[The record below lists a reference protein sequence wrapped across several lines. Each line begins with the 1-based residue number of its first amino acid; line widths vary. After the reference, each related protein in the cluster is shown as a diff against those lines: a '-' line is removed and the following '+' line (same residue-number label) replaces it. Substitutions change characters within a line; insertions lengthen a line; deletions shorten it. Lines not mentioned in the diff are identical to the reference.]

1 MDIDYFK
8 KSNTG
13 NIITIGVN
21 DIQKIRRDF
30 YQGIVQFFSN
40 LMMVLMI
47 LIKLFFIN
55 WKLTLITL
63 VVLPLLAI
71 VVRVMGNKMRKISRK
86 LRKNLA
92 ELSSNYHETLTGME
106 VVKSFAKEDYELD
119 NFKNNTKRYK
129 KNFLRL
135 IRLQTIFSPINDV
148 IAYLVVML
156 LVGVGGI
163 FIIRGMWEAKP
174 LTEYLL
180 LLGIMG
186 RPLLKIPK
194 YISEYKIV
202 SASIDR
208 VYDVV
213 STKPKIAEIENP
225 VLKRISGKL
234 EFRNVNFSYDQ
245 ENDVL
250 KHVSFIIEK
259 GDILAFVGPSGAG
272 KTTIANLIPRFYDCN
287 SGKVLIDDIDIRNY
301 SLSSLRS
308 QIGFVSQNVILF
320 NTSIYENIRY
330 SMREAKAEEIIEA
343 AKQAYAYDFIKELP
357 QQFDTIVGEKG
368 VRLSGGQKQ
377 RISIA
382 RTILINPHILILDEA
397 TSALDSESEYY
408 IKLAINNLMEG
419 RTSVLIAHRLSTI
432 SHATKILVIDKGEII
447 DNGSHDE
454 LLNRCDLYKRVYE
467 LQYFR

>member
-202 SASIDR
+202 SASI
-208 VYDVV
+208 
-213 STKPKIAEIENP
+213 
-225 VLKRISGKL
+225 LW
-234 EFRNVNFSYDQ
+234 
-245 ENDVL
+245 
-250 KHVSFIIEK
+250 
-259 GDILAFVGPSGAG
+259 
-272 KTTIANLIPRFYDCN
+272 
-287 SGKVLIDDIDIRNY
+287 
-301 SLSSLRS
+301 
-308 QIGFVSQNVILF
+308 
-320 NTSIYENIRY
+320 
-330 SMREAKAEEIIEA
+330 
-343 AKQAYAYDFIKELP
+343 
-357 QQFDTIVGEKG
+357 
-368 VRLSGGQKQ
+368 
-377 RISIA
+377 
-382 RTILINPHILILDEA
+382 
-397 TSALDSESEYY
+397 
-408 IKLAINNLMEG
+408 
-419 RTSVLIAHRLSTI
+419 
-432 SHATKILVIDKGEII
+432 
-447 DNGSHDE
+447 
-454 LLNRCDLYKRVYE
+454 
-467 LQYFR
+467 

>member
-1 MDIDYFK
+1 
-8 KSNTG
+8 
-13 NIITIGVN
+13 
-21 DIQKIRRDF
+21 
-30 YQGIVQFFSN
+30 
-40 LMMVLMI
+40 
-47 LIKLFFIN
+47 LFR
-55 WKLTLITL
+55 
-63 VVLPLLAI
+63 LP
-71 VVRVMGNKMRKISRK
+71 
-86 LRKNLA
+86 
-92 ELSSNYHETLTGME
+92 
-106 VVKSFAKEDYELD
+106 F
-119 NFKNNTKRYK
+119 
-129 KNFLRL
+129 
-135 IRLQTIFSPINDV
+135 
-148 IAYLVVML
+148 
-156 LVGVGGI
+156 
-163 FIIRGMWEAKP
+163 
-174 LTEYLL
+174 
-180 LLGIMG
+180 
-186 RPLLKIPK
+186 
-194 YISEYKIV
+194 
-202 SASIDR
+202 
-208 VYDVV
+208 
-213 STKPKIAEIENP
+213 
-225 VLKRISGKL
+225 SGKL